1 MIYLAD
7 VNVWLAL
14 THVVHQH
21 HSLAKE
27 WFSESADDQVVFC
40 RTTQSGLLRLLTNQ
54 RVMGAD
60 VFTAE
65 DAWDVYDD
73 FFKTGKVR
81 FAEEPPGLERAGR
94 QATQPL
100 QTGPNFWTDAY
111 LAAFAITA
119 GYTVVTFDQG
129 FKRHKSVGLR
139 LLG

>member
-7 VNVWLAL
+7 VNVWLAW
-14 THVVHQH
+14 TYPAHQH
-21 HSLAKE
+21 HSAAERWLAD
-27 WFSESADDQVVFC
+27 STGDQIAFC
-40 RTTQSGLLRLLTNQ
+40 RTTQNGLLRLLTSS

-81 FAEEPPGLERAGR
+81 FAEEPPGLERAWR
-94 QATQPL
+94 QATQPP

-129 FKRHKSVGLR
+129 
-139 LLG
+139 